1 MMPPAKAPRA
11 KPKAPDPPL
20 DRTLDDE
27 VLNEDTPE
35 EPAEPEVIEL
45 RDDADEPI
53 VVLSRSQVEELVH
66 RAVETGVE
74 GEAGPDIVAGLVD
87 TVEFQELATAP
98 SIAGTIGRRPDYRV
112 AVGAYLAVQRTT
124 DIRRPAQA
132 LAATASRAEEAVT
145 GGIDSAADLLV
156 VAVEPG
162 RGRDAQA
169 LVEEVLGL
177 RDPDDVQE

>member
-1 MMPPAKAPRA
+1 MSAAKAPRSRA
-11 KPKAPDPPL
+11 KPAADPPL
-20 DRTLDDE
+20 DRNLDDE

-35 EPAEPEVIEL
+35 EAEAEDLEE
-45 RDDADEPI
+45 RDDAGDPI
-53 VVLSRSQVEELVH
+53 VVLSRSQVEELLT
-66 RAVETGVE
+66 RALDLAGDAGDADALVVE
-74 GEAGPDIVAGLVD
+74 LVD
-87 TVEFQELATAP
+87 TVEFQEVATAP
-98 SIAGTIGRRPDYRV
+98 SIAGTIERRPDYRV

-132 LAATASRAEEAVT
+132 LAATASRAEEAIT
-145 GGIDSAADLLV
+145 GGIDSAADLIV
-156 VAVEPG
+156 VAVQPG